1 MIWRGVP
8 GSGLLRQLCLSGLHY
23 NGRTNWDT
31 FSTAITAGEVLGRH
45 FASDHGLEDQL
56 ICTLDD
62 DPRDAGSIMALCEGW
77 PASTALQSLRSRLT
91 GKSQLPTPVAFKL
104 MSVAAP
110 PDRLV
115 DALAWAADEL
125 QGDLWDSPAHWI
137 PSVVRRLKEDDTAY
151 AQMRELLFGK
161 PSPGMKASFPRL
173 LARARGLTEDL
184 HAWCQSETQ
193 RDKDL
198 FVGEVGLDLIASHKR
213 LVAQSLFDVLSER
226 DV

>member
-125 QGDLWDSPAHWI
+125 Q
-137 PSVVRRLKEDDTAY
+137 EDDTAY